1 MDIYFFINLGLT
13 AATIWTI
20 TLPTAKKHK
29 PKSVKP
35 VMKLV
40 PIVTESKS
48 EENDDEFVETINE
61 ASTLNRK
68 KCS

>member
-1 MDIYFFINLGLT
+1 MNIYFFINLGLT

-20 TLPTAKKHK
+20 TLPTAIKHK
-29 PKSVKP
+29 PKSEKP
-35 VMKLV
+35 AIKLI

-48 EENDDEFVETINE
+48 EENNGEFVETINE
-61 ASTLNRK
+61 ASTLNRN